1 MLERRT
7 TFRDLFWMLTLIAL
21 LNTVDFFAT
30 QDLVVFGEHK
40 EWNPL
45 MRGLV
50 GTPCF
55 AVYKLILIPIGLLF
69 LWSVRRSVV
78 PKYKGL
84 IRVACGVYALLMVY
98 TWVVFYA

>member
-1 MLERRT
+1 MLGRRT
-7 TFRDLFWMLTLIAL
+7 QFASFFWMLTLIAVF
-21 LNTVDFFAT
+21 NIVDFFAT
-30 QDLVVFGEHK
+30 EDLVTFGDHS

-50 GTPCF
+50 GTPYF
-55 AVYKLILIPIGLLF
+55 AIYKLVLIPMGLLF
-69 LWSVRRSVV
+69 LWSVRSSVV

-84 IRVACGVYALLMVY
+84 IRLACGVYALLMVY